1 MLLSLLLSIA
11 HAGPTTTRD
20 ALDRLEEVLQLRV
33 EDGLLDLEQAL
44 PAILVRVQPRYEDS
58 VSWFA
63 TGAIESLER
72 ALGRGSMRLC
82 EACMVPRVWV
92 EDGHMAYQ
100 TGPIGLDEVARLDA
114 SGRGGAQ
121 PARSAIWVD
130 EYRGGVSVRIVSLET
145 GQVLFAQNID
155 PDLTENTNSQR
166 MYTLSEE
173 LERRAR
179 GDSLTQAFADFA
191 LYPGQHVSLDWTD
204 QWGPTNR
211 NLSGVSI
218 SAFDPVLG
226 IGACHYRALPVLDML
241 VGGKVL
247 LSLPTAAARSIDS
260 SNGDIVDPL
269 LNVALVA
276 RVPFGRRNYGGVIS
290 LSTNG
295 QVGIGVSLMNISLLP
310 VIP

>member
-1 MLLSLLLSIA
+1 MLLSLLLSVA
-11 HAGPTTTRD
+11 QAGPTTTRD
-20 ALDRLEEVLQLRV
+20 ALDRLAEVLQLRV
-33 EDGLLDLEQAL
+33 ENGRLDLEQAL
-44 PAILVRVQPRYEDS
+44 PAILVQVQPHYEGS
-58 VSWFA
+58 TAWFA
-63 TGAIESLER
+63 TGAIESLEQ
-72 ALGRGSMRLC
+72 ALGRGSLRLC
-82 EACMVPRVWV
+82 EACMVPRLWV
-92 EDGHMAYQ
+92 EDGYMAYQ
-100 TGPIGLDEVARLDA
+100 SGPIGLDEVARLDA

-121 PARSAIWVD
+121 PARSAVWVE
-130 EYRGGVSVRIVSLET
+130 EYRWGVSVRIVSLET

-155 PDLTENTNSQR
+155 PELTENFNSQR
-166 MYTLSEE
+166 LYTLSEE

-191 LYPGQHVSLDWTD
+191 LYPGQHVSFDWTD

-211 NLSGVSI
+211 NLSGLSL

-260 SNGDIVDPL
+260 SNGDILDPL

-276 RVPFGRRNYGGVIS
+276 RVPFGHHNYGGVIS

-295 QVGIGVSLMNISLLP
+295 QVGVGVSLMNISLLP